1 MMSQTVPSRHLAEPR
16 CIPRLTPVQGGY
28 AGVDLFVPP
37 SSPVR
42 LWITIKKLKKNKKNE
57 GLGFLSGSTQSTEV
71 TTSPKKVL
79 SPKEVVSNPTSGEC
93 GGVGSSSQHT
103 EAMEGEQTSLTKT
116 QKRNRR
122 RQLKKRVEQKEKSTE
137 LALKEKEGGT
147 KRPRSEV
154 STPSP
159 NLATMQKKQRT
170 KDHQVSF
177 AHAVKAFKMAIVK
190 ETFPSDRLSN
200 EDFDRV
206 QMEILRKTDV
216 TPLEG
221 HMPKILRSTLQAGA
235 AIILCNDEETA
246 NWLNENFH
254 GNKEVVGTA
263 LKVLSASSLPK
274 PVKVAFKTKD
284 TYTKE
289 PALLLKRLNR
299 LNPELKSEEWRFIH
313 KLVEPHSIRW
323 IFEVDQVAAEAIRR
337 ADFGAY
343 TGLDR
348 GIFKILSDPNKPKG
362 SVDDIQPTSSQVSDS
377 DLSDKNTELL
387 NIKNLQ
393 IETSSDDTLQASPM
407 SVSEIE
413 KELQALDDD
422 LKLKSPF
429 SEVGEEQFSS

>member
-1 MMSQTVPSRHLAEPR
+1 MDNNKE
-16 CIPRLTPVQGGY
+16 I
-28 AGVDLFVPP
+28 
-37 SSPVR
+37 
-42 LWITIKKLKKNKKNE
+42 KKNKKNE

-122 RQLKKRVEQKEKSTE
+122 RQLKKRVEQEKSTE
-137 LALKEKEGGT
+137 SASKEKEGGT